1 MRVAPPCSHHFPAER
16 LSLSLSL
23 SLFFALLILSMMD
36 SFRLSLLSLALLQQP
51 TNQPKAHAPSVA
63 TTLAPHAV
71 LLSKKL
77 ALPIPVSSRPSFF
90 LLRLFNS
97 SKVFLRSSVHCLL
110 SPFQFSSFPC
120 PPCGFCTA
128 AIPIPTYLRRSANQP
143 TVTMVFGWCFF
154 QVTSPR
160 LSVFVVLS
168 SVPSPSSF
176 PCVCVLV
183 PFFVFFL
190 SCRCAPPLRSPLH
203 CVAHAAA
210 VSILVNLSLV
220 CRLSL
225 HVTASAIAHSHR
237 YRYRYRYYPA
247 YYYSIAHSLHL
258 SSHACLPSC
267 IHSSYPRGST
277 PEIIEP
283 KQMQTWEGKTLPGGC
298 IS

>member
-23 SLFFALLILSMMD
+23 SLFFALIILSMMD

-71 LLSKKL
+71 LLPKKL

-110 SPFQFSSFPC
+110 SPFQLSSFPC

-183 PFFVFFL
+183 RFFVFFFVVSLRPAASL
-190 SCRCAPPLRSPLH
+190 SSALRCACRC
-203 CVAHAAA
+203 
-210 VSILVNLSLV
+210 
-220 CRLSL
+220 
-225 HVTASAIAHSHR
+225 
-237 YRYRYRYYPA
+237 
-247 YYYSIAHSLHL
+247 
-258 SSHACLPSC
+258 C
-267 IHSSYPRGST
+267 IHSRQFITRLSSVAPCHCLCHRPLAPVPVPIPVLSSLLLFNRTFT
-277 PEIIEP
+277 PP
-283 KQMQTWEGKTLPGGC
+283 V
-298 IS
+298 